1 MYSLSR
7 LFRGVLCSAATEEGK
22 REVCIV
28 LQSGGALGFS
38 VSLFWL
44 FWIGFSVFVPKTS
57 IFYVLLFISICGL
70 YAVKHLVFG
79 FRQKHKRVLE
89 FFRFDFDLGGNS
101 APPLI
106 SNNRE
111 TQMLLRGIC
120 DKPNVT
126 EIIGNCPKTSLLP
139 TMFSIV
145 SFCSDFSSLSGN
157 TAKLSLSACWRF
169 KFVHE
174 LNVFCSLGHIV
185 KDFTTV

>member
-1 MYSLSR
+1 MYRSSIRRGIGIFGLAI
-7 LFRGVLCSAATEEGK
+7 LAIFR
-22 REVCIV
+22 
-28 LQSGGALGFS
+28 
-38 VSLFWL
+38 
-44 FWIGFSVFVPKTS
+44 SVFRFLFQKLR
-57 IFYVLLFISICGL
+57 FFMFLLFISICGL

-89 FFRFDFDLGGNS
+89 FFRFVFDLGGNS

-145 SFCSDFSSLSGN
+145 SFCSDFNSLSGN
-157 TAKLSLSACWRF
+157 TAKLSLSACWRSSTNLTF
-169 KFVHE
+169 FAV
-174 LNVFCSLGHIV
+174 LVIL
-185 KDFTTV
+185 